1 MNLKESFQE
10 IKNIVLSELPD
21 SKIYLY
27 GESLRFLLENKKPTE
42 LKIFIETKKSENII
56 LVSQYL
62 LKFKNLSPS
71 FGKKLK
77 LENEFLTVNCIYL
90 NIDDV
95 LSGNIS
101 TGCFYGG
108 LKDNSKKIIKLTPFG
123 KEELQKNPKIIF
135 DLLLFNDLTGFHFD
149 PNTVTFIIKNV
160 SLLNSLEKR
169 EIFMFLKKI
178 LLGNKPRKIVSNLN
192 TFGISKE
199 LFGVNLTET
208 CFINHLKSNDFYEM
222 TSLIFD
228 NIEPSEIESFLLR
241 QCGFLLRDVSQVVT
255 IMNIIHDIKDESKET
270 AIEILSKID
279 KHRVVNIR
287 RLIRVM
293 GYKTLSKNIFLV
305 KNSVIQKELCITEK
319 IISYALGISNSDK
332 VKSLFEKAKMKIEE
346 DCNYNDLN
354 KIIAYLRSS
363 DKEHVI

>member
-77 LENEFLTVNCIYL
+77 LENEILTVNCIYL

-123 KEELQKNPKIIF
+123 KEELQKNPKIKASVK
-135 DLLLFNDLTGFHFD
+135 TA
-149 PNTVTFIIKNV
+149 
-160 SLLNSLEKR
+160 
-169 EIFMFLKKI
+169 
-178 LLGNKPRKIVSNLN
+178 
-192 TFGISKE
+192 
-199 LFGVNLTET
+199 
-208 CFINHLKSNDFYEM
+208 
-222 TSLIFD
+222 
-228 NIEPSEIESFLLR
+228 
-241 QCGFLLRDVSQVVT
+241 
-255 IMNIIHDIKDESKET
+255 IKDGVYKIFEKNEFD
-270 AIEILSKID
+270 INNNLLPGID
-279 KHRVVNIR
+279 K
-287 RLIRVM
+287 
-293 GYKTLSKNIFLV
+293 YK
-305 KNSVIQKELCITEK
+305 
-319 IISYALGISNSDK
+319 
-332 VKSLFEKAKMKIEE
+332 
-346 DCNYNDLN
+346 
-354 KIIAYLRSS
+354 AYLSWL
-363 DKEHVI
+363 